1 MNDPM
6 KALTI
11 RQPWASLIALGVK
24 TIETR
29 SWRTN
34 YRGPIAIHAG
44 LTKPKLTD
52 WDDGGD
58 YGDAFSC
65 LKVGGY
71 AMWRDLG
78 RSGGYFFD
86 TFDYEI
92 ACVFGAVI
100 ATATLTDC
108 LPVVDDSGP
117 LRDGSCLVVN
127 PARRELTCLG
137 EPSQDDGVT
146 FSIPGDDISLALPYG
161 DFTPGRWGWMLTDI
175 TPIDPVPAKGAQGL
189 WTWGGA

>member
-44 LTKPKLTD
+44 IAKPKLTES
-52 WDDGGD
+52 WPFQHGEIGD
-58 YGDAFSC
+58 YWYWNSMG
-65 LKVGGY
+65 
-71 AMWRDLG
+71 
-78 RSGGYFFD
+78 
-86 TFDYEI
+86 FDYIGSAVEI
-92 ACVFGAVI
+92 DSPATLLQYGAVI

-108 LPVVDDSGP
+108 LPIVRYEPEPLSGAISP
-117 LRDGSCLVVN
+117 LVPRTNLND
-127 PARRELTCLG
+127 ELNRN
-137 EPSQDDGVT
+137 
-146 FSIPGDDISLALPYG
+146 LPYG
-161 DFTPGRWGWMLTDI
+161 DFAPDRFCWVLTDI

-189 WTWGGA
+189 WTWDGA